1 MKFINSINHFR
12 ALSIIL
18 IVMGHLYTLSGIKFD
33 TAFENILGNIIT
45 GGTFNFVFVSGFLF
59 NSVFYKR
66 FNYKFFIINKAKR
79 VFLPYIILSFLP
91 ILISIYLK
99 PDFWVM
105 SIKDGNVVNPIISFV
120 LFLISGAHLLAYW
133 YIPFIMLIFLMSPLH
148 KLFIDLDLKFQITL
162 VLLMVIISL
171 FIHRPF
177 ELQYPFQALHSLI
190 YFTPI
195 YLIGILCSLH
205 KEKIYEVGSNK
216 EYILLLIVILIAFF
230 QNYMGTN
237 GNYNQ
242 NWHSISGIIDLMF
255 IQKLILC
262 LFLMIWLNRFED
274 YTNSTISLIAKFSF
288 PIFFLHPILLSLSFI
303 VKNHFDISFNYPWVA
318 LILLTIA
325 FVFVSVTSAMLISNY
340 LPRYSLYIIGYKD
353 KPKI

>member
-120 LFLISGAHLLAYW
+120 LFSILFFGVSKKAPQNNKTDMDKAIATNTFLLS
-133 YIPFIMLIFLMSPLH
+133 IIFLSVNLG
-148 KLFIDLDLKFQITL
+148 
-162 VLLMVIISL
+162 MVRYKII
-171 FIHRPF
+171 I
-177 ELQYPFQALHSLI
+177 
-190 YFTPI
+190 
-195 YLIGILCSLH
+195 
-205 KEKIYEVGSNK
+205 
-216 EYILLLIVILIAFF
+216 
-230 QNYMGTN
+230 
-237 GNYNQ
+237 
-242 NWHSISGIIDLMF
+242 
-255 IQKLILC
+255 
-262 LFLMIWLNRFED
+262 
-274 YTNSTISLIAKFSF
+274 
-288 PIFFLHPILLSLSFI
+288 
-303 VKNHFDISFNYPWVA
+303 
-318 LILLTIA
+318 
-325 FVFVSVTSAMLISNY
+325 
-340 LPRYSLYIIGYKD
+340 
-353 KPKI
+353 